1 MSTLN
6 AHFHNTA
13 NGSLGGMPLIRLHR
27 ISRFYRPENPA
38 LFDVSFDIEQGDFLY
53 IAGASGAGKS
63 TLLNL
68 LHMGELPDTGTI
80 QFNGHDVSTLK
91 PSAVSVLRRSMGI
104 IFQDFKLIDDLSVAA
119 NIGLSLEVVGV
130 SPSFIHQRVG
140 EVLEEVGLPGIE
152 NELAGALSGG
162 EQQRVAI
169 ARALA
174 PNPQLILADEP
185 TGSLD
190 TYSANFVLDM
200 LESINEAGATVIVA
214 THDRMLMAARP
225 HRTLALENGK
235 LVGFSKKGAFKSKD
249 AKFKQP
255 AEAAI

>member
-1 MSTLN
+1 MTT
-6 AHFHNTA
+6 FNTRTNIPATCISDA
-13 NGSLGGMPLIRLHR
+13 NPLIRLFR
-27 ISRFYRPENPA
+27 VSRFYRPDNPA
-38 LFDVSFDIEQGDFLY
+38 LFDVSFDLEQGDFLY

-68 LHMGELPDTGTI
+68 LHLGEHPDTGTI
-80 QFNGHDVSTLK
+80 QFNGHDVSCLK

-119 NIGLSLEVVGV
+119 NIGLALEVVGV
-130 SPSFIHQRVG
+130 SPAFIHERVG

-152 NELAGALSGG
+152 NELAGTLSGG

-200 LESINEAGATVIVA
+200 LESINQRGATVIVA

-235 LVGFSKKGAFKSKD
+235 LVGFSRKGAFRTKD
-249 AKFKQP
+249 SNFTP
-255 AEAAI
+255 SAEAM

>member
-1 MSTLN
+1 MHTQRQNHLSK
-6 AHFHNTA
+6 
-13 NGSLGGMPLIRLHR
+13 MPQSSHPFIRFFR
-27 ISRFYRPENPA
+27 VSKFYRPENPS
-38 LFDVSFDIEQGDFLY
+38 LFDASFDIDSGEFLY

-68 LHMGELPDTGTI
+68 IHLSEHYDTGSI
-80 QFNGHDVSTLK
+80 QFNGHDVSNLK

-119 NIGLSLEVVGV
+119 NIGLALEVVGV
-130 SPSFIHQRVG
+130 SPAFIHQRVSQ
-140 EVLEEVGLPGIE
+140 VLEEVGLPGIE
-152 NELAGALSGG
+152 QELTGALSGG

-200 LESINEAGATVIVA
+200 LESINERGATVIVA

-235 LVGFSKKGAFKSKD
+235 IVGLTKKGAFKSKD
-249 AKFKQP
+249 SKFPQQE
-255 AEAAI
+255 EAV

>member
-1 MSTLN
+1 M
-6 AHFHNTA
+6 
-13 NGSLGGMPLIRLHR
+13 IRLFR
-27 ISRFYRPENPA
+27 VSKFFKPENPA
-38 LFDVSFDIEQGDFLY
+38 LFDISLDIEQGEFLY

-68 LHMGELPDTGTI
+68 LHLSTQVDTGSI
-80 QFNGHDVSTLK
+80 QFNGHDVSSLK

-104 IFQDFKLIDDLSVAA
+104 IFQDFKLIEDLSVAA
-119 NIGLSLEVVGV
+119 NIGLPLEVIGV
-130 SPSFIHQRVG
+130 SPAYIHQRVS
-140 EVLEEVGLPGIE
+140 EVLDEVGLSGIE
-152 NELAGALSGG
+152 NEMAGTLSGG

-200 LESINEAGATVIVA
+200 LESINERGATVVVA

-235 LVGFSKKGAFKSKD
+235 LVGFSRKGAFKTKD
-249 AKFKQP
+249 VKKIKK
-255 AEAAI
+255 AEAV

>member
-1 MSTLN
+1 MKTLYTN
-6 AHFHNTA
+6 P
-13 NGSLGGMPLIRLHR
+13 SIQVKGMADEHPMIRLFR
-27 ISRFYRPENPA
+27 VSKFYKPENPA
-38 LFDVSFDIEQGDFLY
+38 LFDVSLDIDQGEFLY

-68 LHMGELPDTGTI
+68 LHLSEHPDTGTI
-80 QFNGHDVSTLK
+80 QFNGHDVSSLK

-104 IFQDFKLIDDLSVAA
+104 IFQDFKLIDDLSVTA
-119 NIGLSLEVVGV
+119 NIGLALEVIGV
-130 SPSFIHQRVG
+130 SPSAIHQRVG
-140 EVLEEVGLPGIE
+140 EVLEEVGLAGIE
-152 NELAGALSGG
+152 NELAGCLSGG

-200 LESINEAGATVIVA
+200 LESIHQRGATVIVA

-235 LVGFSKKGAFKSKD
+235 LVGFSRKGAFRSKD
-249 AKFKQP
+249 AKLNLTV
-255 AEAAI
+255 EAI

>member
-1 MSTLN
+1 MTTFNIQTNVPSRHLSDT
-6 AHFHNTA
+6 T
-13 NGSLGGMPLIRLHR
+13 PLIKLFRV
-27 ISRFYRPENPA
+27 SKFYKPENPA
-38 LFDVSFDIEQGDFLY
+38 LFDVSFDIDPGDFLY

-63 TLLNL
+63 TLLKL
-68 LHMGELPDTGTI
+68 LHLGEQPDTGTI
-80 QFNGHDVSTLK
+80 QFNGHDVSSLK
-91 PSAVSVLRRSMGI
+91 PSAISVLRRSMGI

-119 NIGLSLEVVGV
+119 NIGLSLEVIGV
-130 SPSFIHQRVG
+130 SPAFIHQRVG

-152 NELAGALSGG
+152 DEMAGSLSGG

-200 LESINEAGATVIVA
+200 LESINERGATVIVA

-235 LVGFSKKGAFKSKD
+235 LVGFSRKGAFKSRD
-249 AKFKQP
+249 TKFSNS
-255 AEAAI
+255 AEAI